1 MMKSSIMAL
10 LITISFLLIA
20 GRSNARFLM
29 KNNLFISPDNLSVF
43 DPKLNSVVDD
53 DSSLDTACRHMEK
66 DAVECA
72 QEILSPRSGSSAKSA
87 TNKKSSSFRL
97 RPSVQNTDE
106 KESSA
111 SNKAEGVN
119 SAVTEQRLSTS
130 SSSPGVGHMQIIGHS
145 LQTRNVNI
153 IKSHD
158 NNGDDHVEQKKRYKR
173 KLGSSPSP
181 GGGN

>member
-20 GRSNARFLM
+20 GRSNARFLV
-29 KNNLFISPDNLSVF
+29 KNNLLISPDNLSVF

-53 DSSLDTACRHMEK
+53 DSSLDTAGGHMEK

-72 QEILSPRSGSSAKSA
+72 QELLSPRSGSSAKSA

-119 SAVTEQRLSTS
+119 SVVTEQRLSTS
-130 SSSPGVGHMQIIGHS
+130 SSSPGVGHLQIIGHS

-153 IKSHD
+153 IKSDHS
-158 NNGDDHVEQKKRYKR
+158 NGEKKRYKR
-173 KLGSSPSP
+173 KLGSTPSP